1 MDIEPCPIRLEPS
14 PHLGVLVI
22 GGVVLDQNRSTPTIV
37 SFQQVKK
44 RQIAFGIENTISRV
58 VKCRAIDLHG
68 TQNLDA
74 FACSGYGDFGR
85 ASDRA
90 PRRVEC

>member
-1 MDIEPCPIRLEPS
+1 MDIEPCSIRHEPC
-14 PHLGVLVI
+14 PHLCVLVI
-22 GGVVLDQNRSTPTIV
+22 GGVVLDQNRSTATIV
-37 SFQQVKK
+37 PFQEVKK
-44 RQIAFGIENTISRV
+44 PQIAFGIENTILRV

-74 FACSGYGDFGR
+74 FAFSGYGDFGR

-90 PRRVEC
+90 PRRMEC